1 MAWDRWADWIRCV
14 FFNLKMEP
22 MMKLRGL
29 VLSGLLA
36 ALVAPAASAQGGG
49 TVEFGLFARKN
60 WFGESYGLKDKV
72 GPGARIGFFPIRGI
86 EIEAAGSYTPT
97 SYESAVPR
105 VGVMTLAGQLVGHL
119 PMGDHVAFLV
129 GGGYVYNKYT
139 DRGDAVFPGI
149 TADGDDKGPRG
160 LLGFRFGLG
169 DVVSVRVN
177 GTADYLSS
185 PNPALSI
192 EDKDWHWGFEAG
204 LSWLFGSNRGMSR
217 VPDTDRDGIRDDV
230 DQCPGTPAG
239 TQVTPN
245 GCPPVNTDSI
255 AAAERAAAER
265 AAAERAAAERAAAER
280 ARADSVA
287 AAERARADS
296 IVAAERAAA
305 MAERDSIA
313 RAAGISAAQI
323 QALRDS
329 LRKLSENANSNI
341 VLPGVNFATGT
352 STLTQSSRYILDE
365 VAATLNENPNI
376 RVEVAGHT
384 DNTGGR
390 ALNERLSR
398 ARAES
403 VKNYLVTKGVSAD
416 RMTTAGYA
424 WDRPVAPNTTRAGRA
439 LNRRTELVRQQ

>member
-1 MAWDRWADWIRCV
+1 
-14 FFNLKMEP
+14 
-22 MMKLRGL
+22 MKLRGL

-36 ALVAPAASAQGGG
+36 AMVAPAASAQGAG
-49 TVEFGLFARKN
+49 TLEFGLFARKN
-60 WFGESYGLKDKV
+60 FYGESYGLRDRT

-86 EIEAAGSYTPT
+86 EIEASGAYTPT
-97 SYESAVPR
+97 RYEFRSGR
-105 VGVMTLAGQLVGHL
+105 VDALTASGRLLGNL
-119 PMGDHVAFLV
+119 PFGDHVALIL
-129 GGGYVYNKYT
+129 GGGYTFNKYM
-139 DRGDAVFPGI
+139 DKGDPIPGI
-149 TADGDDKGPRG
+149 SAEGDESGPGG
-160 LLGFRFGLG
+160 LVGFRFGLG
-169 DVVSVRVN
+169 DLVSIRLD
-177 GTADYLSS
+177 GTADYISS
-185 PNPALSI
+185 PNPALSQAS
-192 EDKDWHWGFEAG
+192 KDWHWGFQAG
-204 LSWLFGSNRGMSR
+204 LSWLFGSNRGFQR
-217 VPDTDRDGIRDDV
+217 VPDTDRDGVRDDV
-230 DQCPGTPAG
+230 DQCADTPRGTVVNAS
-239 TQVTPN
+239 

-255 AAAERAAAER
+255 

-296 IVAAERAAA
+296 LAAAERAAA
-305 MAERDSIA
+305 QAVRDSAA

-352 STLTQSSRYILDE
+352 ATLTQSSRFILDE
-365 VAATLNENPNI
+365 VAATLSENPEI

-398 ARAES
+398 QRAES
-403 VKNYLVTKGVSAD
+403 VKNYLVTKGIATD

-439 LNRRTELVRQQ
+439 LNRRTELVRKQ

>member
-1 MAWDRWADWIRCV
+1 
-14 FFNLKMEP
+14 
-22 MMKLRGL
+22 MKLRGL

-36 ALVAPAASAQGGG
+36 AMVAPAASAQGAG
-49 TVEFGLFARKN
+49 TLEFGLFARKN
-60 WFGESYGLKDKV
+60 FYGESYALRDRT

-86 EIEAAGSYTPT
+86 EIEASGAYTPT
-97 SYESAVPR
+97 RYEFRSGR
-105 VGVMTLAGQLVGHL
+105 VDVLTASGRLLGNL
-119 PMGDHVAFLV
+119 PFGDHVAMII
-129 GGGYVYNKYT
+129 GGGYTFNKYM
-139 DRGDAVFPGI
+139 DKGDPIPGI
-149 TADGDDKGPRG
+149 SAEGDESGPGG
-160 LLGFRFGLG
+160 LVGFRFGLG
-169 DVVSVRVN
+169 DLVSIRLD
-177 GTADYLSS
+177 GTADYISS
-185 PNPALSI
+185 PNPALSVAS
-192 EDKDWHWGFEAG
+192 KDWHWGFQAG
-204 LSWLFGSNRGMSR
+204 LSWLFGSNRGFQR
-217 VPDTDRDGIRDDV
+217 VPDTDRDGVRDDV
-230 DQCPGTPAG
+230 DQCADTPRGTVVNAS
-239 TQVTPN
+239 

-287 AAERARADS
+287 AAERA
-296 IVAAERAAA
+296 AAQAV
-305 MAERDSIA
+305 RDSAA

-329 LRKLSENANSNI
+329 LRKLSENANANI

-352 STLTQSSRYILDE
+352 ATLTQSSRFILDE
-365 VAATLNENPNI
+365 VAATLSENPEI

-398 ARAES
+398 QRAES
-403 VKNYLVTKGVSAD
+403 VKNYLVTKGIAED

-439 LNRRTELVRQQ
+439 LNRRTELIRQQ

>member
-1 MAWDRWADWIRCV
+1 
-14 FFNLKMEP
+14 
-22 MMKLRGL
+22 MKLRGL

-36 ALVAPAASAQGGG
+36 ALVAPVASAQGGG

-72 GPGARIGFFPIRGI
+72 GPGARLGFFLIRGI
-86 EIEAAGSYTPT
+86 EIEASGSYTPT
-97 SYESAVPR
+97 SYQFAIPR
-105 VGVMTLAGQLVGHL
+105 VGVMNLAGQLVGHV
-119 PMGDHVAFLV
+119 PMGDHVAFLL

-139 DRGDAVFPGI
+139 NRGDAVTPLD
-149 TADGDDKGPRG
+149 ADGDDKGPRA
-160 LLGFRFGLG
+160 LAGFRFGLG
-169 DVVSVRVN
+169 DVVSVRVD
-177 GTADYLSS
+177 GTADYMSDPHDKLS
-185 PNPALSI
+185 NA
-192 EDKDWHWGFEAG
+192 DKDWHWGFQAG
-204 LSWLFGSNRGMSR
+204 LSWLFGANRGMSR

-239 TQVTPN
+239 TEVTPN

-280 ARADSVA
+280 ARADSIA

-352 STLTQSSRYILDE
+352 ATLTQSSRYILDE

-390 ALNERLSR
+390 ALNERLSLQR
-398 ARAES
+398 ADA
-403 VKNYLVTKGVSAD
+403 VKNYLVSKGVSAD

>member
-1 MAWDRWADWIRCV
+1 
-14 FFNLKMEP
+14 

-36 ALVAPAASAQGGG
+36 AMVAPAASAQGAG
-49 TVEFGLFARKN
+49 TLEFGLFARKN
-60 WFGESYGLKDKV
+60 FYGESYALRDRT

-86 EIEAAGSYTPT
+86 EIEASGAYTPT
-97 SYESAVPR
+97 RYEFRSGR
-105 VGVMTLAGQLVGHL
+105 VDVLTASGRLLGNL
-119 PMGDHVAFLV
+119 PFGDHVAFII
-129 GGGYVYNKYT
+129 GGGYTFNKFM
-139 DRGDAVFPGI
+139 DKGDPIPGI
-149 TADGDDKGPRG
+149 SAEGDESGPGG
-160 LLGFRFGLG
+160 LVGFRFGLG
-169 DVVSVRVN
+169 DLVSIRLD
-177 GTADYLSS
+177 GTADYISS
-185 PNPALSI
+185 PNTALSVAS
-192 EDKDWHWGFEAG
+192 KDWHWGFQAG
-204 LSWLFGSNRGMSR
+204 LSWLFGSNRGFQR
-217 VPDTDRDGIRDDV
+217 VPDTDRDGVRDDV
-230 DQCPGTPAG
+230 DQCADTPRGTVVNAS
-239 TQVTPN
+239 

-296 IVAAERAAA
+296 VAAAERAAA
-305 MAERDSIA
+305 QAVRDSAA

-329 LRKLSENANSNI
+329 LRKLSENANANI

-352 STLTQSSRYILDE
+352 ATLTQSSRFILDE
-365 VAATLNENPNI
+365 VAATLSENPDI

-398 ARAES
+398 QRAES
-403 VKNYLVTKGVSAD
+403 VKNYLVTKGIAAD

>member
-1 MAWDRWADWIRCV
+1 
-14 FFNLKMEP
+14 MEP

-36 ALVAPAASAQGGG
+36 ALVAPMASAQGGG

-60 WFGESYGLKDKV
+60 FFGESYGIKDKV
-72 GPGARIGFFPIRGI
+72 GPGARLGFFLVRGI
-86 EIEAAGSYTPT
+86 EIEASGSWTPT
-97 SYESAVPR
+97 SYELATPKLAA
-105 VGVMTLAGQLVGHL
+105 MNLAGQLIGHV

-129 GGGYVYNKYT
+129 GGGYVYNKYS
-139 DRGDAVFPGI
+139 DRGNEFPGI
-149 TADGDDKGPRG
+149 TADGDDKGPRA

-169 DVVSVRVN
+169 EMVSVRVD
-177 GTADYLSS
+177 GTADYMSS
-185 PNPALSI
+185 PNPALSV
-192 EDKDWHWGFEAG
+192 EDKDWNYGFQAG
-204 LSWLFGSNRGMSR
+204 LSWLFGENRGMSR
-217 VPDTDRDGIRDDV
+217 VPDTDGDGIRDDV
-230 DQCPGTPAG
+230 DQCPGTPRG
-239 TQVTPN
+239 TTVTPN

-265 AAAERAAAERAAAER
+265 AAAERAAAERAAAEK
-280 ARADSVA
+280 ARADSIA

-305 MAERDSIA
+305 QAERDSIA

-329 LRKLSENANSNI
+329 LRKLSENANANI

-352 STLTQSSRYILDE
+352 SNLTQSSRFILDE

-390 ALNERLSR
+390 ALNERLSL

-424 WDRPVAPNTTRAGRA
+424 WDQPVAPNTTRAGRA

>member
-1 MAWDRWADWIRCV
+1 
-14 FFNLKMEP
+14 
-22 MMKLRGL
+22 MKLRGL

-36 ALVAPAASAQGGG
+36 ALVAPMASAQGGG

-72 GPGARIGFFPIRGI
+72 GPGARIGFFPVRGI
-86 EIEAAGSYTPT
+86 SIEAQGSYTPT
-97 SYESAVPR
+97 SYEFAIPR
-105 VGVMTLAGQLVGHL
+105 VAAINVAGHLLGNL
-119 PMGDHVAFLV
+119 PMGDHVAFV
-129 GGGYVYNKYT
+129 IGGGYSYTKYQ
-139 DRGDAVFPGI
+139 DRYDEGEFGPI
-149 TADGDDKGPRG
+149 TADGDDSGPRG

-169 DVVSVRVN
+169 ELVSVRLD
-177 GTADYLSS
+177 GTADYISS
-185 PNPALSI
+185 PNPALSPA
-192 EDKDWHWGFEAG
+192 DKDWNYGFQAG
-204 LSWLFGSNRGMSR
+204 LSWLFGANRGMAR
-217 VPDTDRDGIRDDV
+217 VPDTDRDGVRDDV
-230 DQCPGTPAG
+230 DQCPGTPRG
-239 TQVTPN
+239 TEVTAN

-280 ARADSVA
+280 ARADSIA

-296 IVAAERAAA
+296 VLAAERAAA
-305 MAERDSIA
+305 QAERDSIA

-329 LRKLSENANSNI
+329 LRKLSENANANI

-352 STLTQSSRYILDE
+352 ATLTQSSRYILDE

-390 ALNERLSR
+390 ALNERLSLQ
-398 ARAES
+398 RAES
-403 VKNYLVTKGVSAD
+403 VKNYLVSKGVSAD